1 MEDAGV
7 AIVFGGEV
15 VCLGDAFE
23 AQKKAEEE
31 LILLEAAK
39 DLTRAAAATGRRRD
53 RAQVRIKIEEGGGG
67 GRGRPRERVKKSE
80 ISELSIDVSTA
91 HN

>member
-67 GRGRPRERVKKSE
+67 APRETERKGEEERNK
-80 ISELSIDVSTA
+80 
-91 HN
+91 

>member
-67 GRGRPRERVKKSE
+67 GRQRERVKKSE

>member
-67 GRGRPRERVKKSE
+67 GRERQRERVNKSE
-80 ISELSIDVSTA
+80 KSELSIDVSTA

>member
-67 GRGRPRERVKKSE
+67 GRERQRERVKKSE
-80 ISELSIDVSTA
+80 ISEQSIDVSTA

>member
-67 GRGRPRERVKKSE
+67 GGERQRERVKKSE

>member
-67 GRGRPRERVKKSE
+67 GRERQRERGKKSE
-80 ISELSIDVSTA
+80 ISDLSIDVSTA

>member
-53 RAQVRIKIEEGGGG
+53 RAQVRITIEEGGGG
-67 GRGRPRERVKKSE
+67 GRERQRERVKKSE

>member
-67 GRGRPRERVKKSE
+67 GRERQRERVKKSE

>member
-67 GRGRPRERVKKSE
+67 GRERPGEGVKKSE

>member
-67 GRGRPRERVKKSE
+67 GRERQRDRVKKSE